1 MKKIISTEN
10 FLIGLDKEK
19 DEAVLGGL
27 ELYDNPN
34 IDDNTI
40 EFDECSWFDEKSYF
54 FDGMIYDA
62 IKRYEHRY
70 KTTVTN
76 IALIGTVGL
85 WHGNPS
91 GGVIFDSSS
100 NPLDMMGDVD
110 EIEVIVYDDGR
121 ITLQG
126 IHHDGRH
133 VMEMYFLTES
143 KLNKYAPDYL
153 QFGDYDVDDL
163 ARIKNHTSSV
173 KYDKYA
179 VGYFGKLQSKTA

>member
-1 MKKIISTEN
+1 RRMKMKKIISTEN

-70 KTTVTN
+70 QTTVN
-76 IALIGTVGL
+76 NNDLIGTVGL

-91 GGVIFDSSS
+91 GGVIFDSRDRKSTRLNSS
-100 NPLDMMGDVD
+100 
-110 EIEVIVYDDGR
+110 
-121 ITLQG
+121 
-126 IHHDGRH
+126 H
-133 VMEMYFLTES
+133 VS
-143 KLNKYAPDYL
+143 
-153 QFGDYDVDDL
+153 
-163 ARIKNHTSSV
+163 IS
-173 KYDKYA
+173 YA
-179 VGYFGKLQSKTA
+179 VFCLKK